1 MVGTTGTVTRTVSVQ
16 DVKHVGGQARVEGE
30 HDETVTEAC
39 IVVGVVKPAKEGDK
53 ERLRVVVFSDHG
65 VSEGRE
71 VDEDGF
77 TAAS

>member
-16 DVKHVGGQARVEGE
+16 DVRQVGGQARHEGE

-39 IVVGVVKPAKEGDK
+39 IVVAQPAVGK
-53 ERLRVVVFSDHG
+53 LRVAVFGSNG
-65 VSEGRE
+65 GLAEPRE
-71 VDEDGF
+71 VDEQDF